1 MGLRINT
8 NVPSLNAR
16 RNLGAATTRLN
27 RNFERLSTGRRIN
40 SARDDAAGLVISSKL
55 SSHIRVMGTAIR
67 NANDA
72 TSLLQTSEGAL
83 EETTNLVQRIRE
95 LSVQAANDANTFE
108 NRDNIQS
115 EVSQLIEEVD
125 RVGNSTTFNGRR
137 LLDGSL
143 NAKEFHVGPN
153 SGESI
158 SVRIPD
164 MRARSLGRQVRVT
177 GEEIDPNVPIDQ
189 AQLYLN
195 GLKIRHTVEADDEF
209 STALPEG
216 SAIAK
221 ANAINSTAAFTGV
234 RALANETVVFGEQP
248 EGGTLDDVNNIIING
263 SLFAGFKVEQTD
275 ANDQLVNA
283 INAEFA
289 ETGVLASI
297 DDELGIRL
305 TAEDGRNIEVF
316 TSSASSARITG
327 LNGDA
332 PDTVVTAGT
341 ITLISEDLVDLTLDD
356 ADIDVA
362 VGFGSGL
369 GSVLFGANDENALDT
384 IDVTTREGANRAI
397 EIADVALKQVS
408 EARAGLGAL
417 YNRLQSTI
425 DNLGVGRENLSNAH
439 SRIVDTDFA
448 SETADFAR
456 NSILQQA
463 GISVLA
469 QANTSPNM
477 ALNLLSIGSTNNAA

>member
-16 RNLGAATTRLN
+16 RNLGAATNRLN
-27 RNFERLSTGRRIN
+27 RNFERLSTGQRIN
-40 SARDDAAGLVISSKL
+40 SARDDAAGLAISSKL
-55 SSHIRVMGTAIR
+55 SSRIRVMGTAIR

-95 LSVQAANDANTFE
+95 LAVQAASDTNTFE
-108 NRDNIQS
+108 NRDNLQS
-115 EVSQLIEEVD
+115 EVDQLVEEVD
-125 RVGNSTTFNGRR
+125 RVAKSTTFNGRS
-137 LLDGSL
+137 LIDGSL
-143 NAKEFHVGPN
+143 NGSEFHVGPN
-153 SGESI
+153 ARESI
-158 SVRIPD
+158 SVRISD
-164 MRARSLGRQVRVT
+164 MRSRALGRQVRVT
-177 GEEIDPNVPIDQ
+177 GEEIDPNTPIDQ

-221 ANAINSTAAFTGV
+221 ANAINSISEFTGV

-248 EGGTLDDVNNIIING
+248 EGGTLDDFNNVIING
-263 SLFAGFKVEQTD
+263 YLFAGFKVEQTD
-275 ANDQLVNA
+275 ATGQLVNA
-283 INAEFA
+283 INAEYA

-316 TSSASSARITG
+316 TSTAASARITG
-327 LNGDA
+327 LNQDA
-332 PDTVVTAGT
+332 PDTVVTGGS
-341 ITLISEDLVDLTLDD
+341 ITLVSENLMEVTLDD
-356 ADIDVA
+356 AGIDDA
-362 VGFGSGL
+362 IGFGSGL
-369 GSVLFGANDENALDT
+369 ETILFGPNDENALDT
-384 IDVTTREGANRAI
+384 IDLTTREGANTAI
-397 EIADVALKQVS
+397 EIADVALRQVN

-425 DNLGVGRENLSNAH
+425 DNLGVGRENLSDAH

-448 SETADFAR
+448 TETADFAR

-469 QANTSPNM
+469 QANTSPTM
-477 ALNLLSIGSTNNAA
+477 ALNLLSVGGAGNAA